1 MKSKLFCCL
10 LLLAGLFVSSCSKSD
25 YIRVNLSGSQSSSV
39 NVKSLSIGPKG
50 TSMTL
55 YVVSSTA
62 WTASYDGQ
70 LDLSMSVKAGESGEA
85 TVLTIGENTSAS
97 QLSGS
102 ISFTAGSSS
111 SVVSLTQRAPLK

>member
-25 YIRVNLSGSQSSSV
+25 YIRVNLSGSQSSNV

-50 TSMTL
+50 TSMKL

-70 LDLSMSVKAGESGEA
+70 LDLSMSLKAGESGEA